1 MFGKDSKSLLI
12 GELSENKVSKML
24 KIEFFKCFISPP
36 GLKPNSW
43 EIKRPDTCTLI
54 SVLKMRNKIKWNEIK

>member
-1 MFGKDSKSLLI
+1 MFEEDSKSLPI
-12 GELSENKVSKML
+12 GELPENKVSKML
-24 KIEFFKCFISPP
+24 KIEFFKCFILSPS

-54 SVLKMRNKIKWNEIK
+54 SVLKMRNEIE